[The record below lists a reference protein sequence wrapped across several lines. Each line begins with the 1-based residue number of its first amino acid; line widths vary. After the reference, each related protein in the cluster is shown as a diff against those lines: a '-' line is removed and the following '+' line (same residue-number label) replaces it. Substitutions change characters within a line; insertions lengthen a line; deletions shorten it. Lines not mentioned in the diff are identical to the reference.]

1 MRAILITQFLCLLFT
16 GPSGAQTESAQ
27 PNDTWGRTIPRTLEH
42 EGQTYAWSVMI
53 PRSAN
58 EGGRAL
64 LFLHGAGE
72 CGTDGKRNLKVG
84 LPKHIRDNPDQWPF
98 VVIVPQKPT
107 RNSEWE
113 DHEEAVLKMLDLCAE
128 EGLIDPDRLAITG
141 LSQGG
146 HGTIMLAS
154 RNPGRFKAAAAVCG
168 YVDRRIDKEGNW
180 VDKRGAQPTDKAVKL
195 AAKRLVDTP
204 VWLVHGDA
212 DQIISVEESRAL
224 EEAMGVFVR
233 QNPGSSS
240 KTYIEHQDVGHNV
253 WDHAYSDTRL
263 AEWFKEHTAE

>member
-1 MRAILITQFLCLLFT
+1 MRAILISLFSCLLFVALT
-16 GPSGAQTESAQ
+16 SAQ
-27 PNDTWGRTIPRTLEH
+27 KDTAQADSSWGRTIDRTLEH

-53 PRSAN
+53 PESAE

-72 CGTDGKRNLKVG
+72 CGTDGERNLEVG
-84 LPKHIRDNPDQWPF
+84 LPKHVRDNPEQWPF

-107 RNSEWE
+107 RQSEWE
-113 DHEEAVLKMLDLCAE
+113 DHEQAILKMLDLCE
-128 EGLIDPDRLAITG
+128 EEELIDSERLAITG

-146 HGTIMLAS
+146 HGTIMIAS
-154 RNPGRFKAAAAVCG
+154 RNPERFKAAAAACG

-180 VDKRGAQPTDKAVKL
+180 VDERGAQPTDKAVKI

-224 EEAMGVFVR
+224 EEAMGEIVR

-240 KTYIEHQDVGHNV
+240 KTYIEYQDVGHNV
-253 WDHAYSDTRL
+253 WDHAYSDNRL